1 MTQLDTSRD
10 EAYSQSRRI
19 SNPGLWRVS
28 KHKGGARMQSDA
40 TAIVTR
46 FAFQEN
52 LIAGDIL
59 RNLRTVPDKKVVNN
73 LSRCYT
79 C

>member
-10 EAYSQSRRI
+10 NEAYSQSRGI

-52 LIAGDIL
+52 LIAGDIIYS
-59 RNLRTVPDKKVVNN
+59 VPTH
-73 LSRCYT
+73 CT
-79 C
+79 